1 VDPREVALATANP
14 EFRELAEWTMEATLF
29 NLVKELLYQETED
42 AAFDE
47 EEEEGDG
54 DGFEFTDSGGEES
67 YGYGE
72 ER

>member
-1 VDPREVALATANP
+1 MALATANP